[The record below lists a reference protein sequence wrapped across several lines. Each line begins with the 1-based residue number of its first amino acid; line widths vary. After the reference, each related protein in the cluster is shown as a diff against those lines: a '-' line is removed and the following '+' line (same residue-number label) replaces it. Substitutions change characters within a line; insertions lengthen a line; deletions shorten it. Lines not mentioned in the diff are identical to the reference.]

1 MNQLTRLFS
10 ETGLPPH
17 GFCLLWDPALIWL
30 HATSDI
36 VIGLSYFAIPIA
48 LAAVV
53 FNRRDFAFG
62 WLFWMFAL
70 FILACGTT
78 HLMDVWV
85 LWHPDYA
92 AQGLIKAATATASLL
107 TATMLWPLVP
117 KFVNFPTPVQFQ
129 RVSALL
135 ESESLKRQRALMH
148 TAKSKLANMS

>member
-1 MNQLTRLFS
+1 MDQLARFFS
-10 ETGLPPH
+10 EVGLPPH
-17 GFCLLWDPALIWL
+17 GFCLLWDPAFIWL

-36 VIGLSYFAIPIA
+36 IIGLSYYAIPLA

-78 HLMDVWV
+78 HFMDVWV

-92 AQGLIKAATATASLL
+92 AQGLIKAATAAASLL
-107 TATMLWPLVP
+107 TATLFWPLVP
-117 KFVNFPTPVQFQ
+117 KLASFSDAGSVPARCRF
-129 RVSALL
+129 AG
-135 ESESLKRQRALMH
+135 KRKR
-148 TAKSKLANMS
+148 